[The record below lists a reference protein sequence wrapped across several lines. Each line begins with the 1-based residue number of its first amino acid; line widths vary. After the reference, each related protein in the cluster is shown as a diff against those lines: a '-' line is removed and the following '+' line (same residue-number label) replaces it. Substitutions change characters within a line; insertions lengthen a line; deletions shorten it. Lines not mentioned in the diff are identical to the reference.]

1 MAIDSGYRFPSAS
14 TGRLPC
20 VSAALTAAFCASAT
34 AMAQVPPAQWRI
46 SGDPILTIGTGERP
60 QDEIFTRIEGAFRLP
75 DGRFVV
81 ADGAELR
88 VFVFDAT
95 GRRTASFGGDGEG
108 PGELRSLAAVWWAG
122 GDTIGVWDSRLV
134 RLTRFRAD
142 GTIVRTDNIDSGDP
156 DSRTGRGLLDPFLGA
171 FADGSISLA
180 WLTSV
185 TVTPGRVLQDQLTI
199 GVFDRHGRL
208 LRTLGRY
215 AGMMRVLV
223 PGLGSGPM
231 AFSPY
236 GWSAVVSDRLAFT
249 NGVGGSVVL
258 LDPDADS
265 ARASRMVVPGRDI
278 ALDDAWE
285 QLDEVLEAPGS
296 PTHMIRL
303 AQRTDRSLGEVPRL
317 ARILADDAG
326 NIWAKDYDP
335 GKDALAVRRGRYVGG
350 GTWRV
355 VDPGGRQIASI
366 TMPDHVAPLAVH
378 GDLVLTIARDALDV
392 ESFAVYRLQR

>member
-1 MAIDSGYRFPSAS
+1 MPSDSRYRFSSPFA
-14 TGRLPC
+14 GRVTC
-20 VSAALTAAFCASAT
+20 VSAAAMTAAICASAT
-34 AMAQVPPAQWRI
+34 AIAQAPPAQWRM
-46 SGDPILTIGTGERP
+46 SVDPILTIGTGERP
-60 QDEIFTRIEGAFRLP
+60 DEIFTRIEGAFRLP

-88 VFVFDAT
+88 VFVFDAM

-108 PGELRSLAAVWWAG
+108 PGEFRSLSGVWWAG

-142 GTIVRTDNIDSGDP
+142 GTIVRTDNVDSGDP
-156 DSRTGRGLLDPFLGA
+156 DSRTGRGMLDPFLGA
-171 FADGSISLA
+171 FADGNISLA

-215 AGMMRVLV
+215 QGMMRVLV
-223 PGLGSGPM
+223 PGLGSGPI

-236 GWSAVVSDRLAFT
+236 GWSAVVSDMLAYT
-249 NGVGGSVVL
+249 NGVDGSVVL
-258 LDPDADS
+258 LDPAGDS
-265 ARASRMVVPGRDI
+265 ARGSRMEVPGRDI

-285 QLDEVLEAPGS
+285 QLDEVLEAPVT

-303 AQRTDRSLGEVPRL
+303 AQRTDRTLGEVPRL

-326 NIWAKDYDP
+326 RIWAKDYDP
-335 GKDALAVRRGRYVGG
+335 GTDALAVRRGRYVGG

-355 VDPGGRQIASI
+355 VDPRGRQIASI
-366 TMPDHVAPLAVH
+366 SMPGNVAPLAVH
-378 GDLVLTIARDALDV
+378 GDMVLTIARDELDV